1 MTPSSNFF
9 SFMHLLVLFS
19 LFNLIVLAPF
29 NSSAQTLC
37 HDDEHSSLLRFK
49 ESLVINKSAS
59 SDPLA
64 YPKVASWKA
73 DEDCCSWDGV
83 TCNEVTGHLI
93 KLDLSSS
100 CLYGSINS
108 TSTLFQLAHLEWLSL
123 ADNDFT
129 GSKIPS
135 KIMNLSKLSYLNLSI
150 SGFSGQIPSEFL
162 GLSKLETL
170 DTSMN
175 LNLKLQEPGLKS
187 LVEKLTH
194 LKVLILSQVNIS
206 SSIPDILASLSSL
219 TKLSLRDCEL
229 QGEFPAKIFQLPHLH
244 FLSVRYNQG
253 LFGYL
258 PEFEKSSPLQYMI
271 LAGTRFSGS
280 IPSSL
285 GNLTKITYLYL
296 SGNQFSGKLSTPV
309 GNPSSLQELD
319 LSHNTFSSQDSRS
332 LSWMA
337 KYSKLTYLGLSQ
349 VNLFGEIPSW
359 LMNLTHLTHLYMSQN
374 ELKGPIPYWL
384 MDLSQLE
391 ELSLSS
397 NRLIGNIPSQ
407 IRNLMQLQVLAL
419 GSNKLQGAFPIAL
432 YDLENLLVLDLASNN
447 LNSTVDMNMLFYKLK
462 SLKFLILS
470 SNNLSLLT
478 DTKVHTKFPKL
489 SVLQL
494 RSCNLIEFPNFLQ
507 NQDQLEILDLSSN
520 KIAGQIPGWF
530 LNLSVEF
537 LLRLNLSNNLLTG
550 FDQHPLSFSWTRL
563 ATLCLSLNK
572 FQGPLPVPPLSTMR
586 YLVSYNN
593 LTGEIPPALCN
604 LNQLETLDLS
614 HNNLSG
620 KLPQCSGNFSHFL
633 QLLNLKNNNFSGG
646 IPENFVN
653 GENLWMIDLSQNQL
667 QGKIPRSL
675 ASCTKLEFLDLGNNQ
690 INDTFPSWLE
700 TLPNLKVLILQS
712 NRLRGAIKEPET
724 DSAFLK
730 LRIIDISHNRFT
742 GHLPSKYFQSWD
754 AMKVVNR
761 SSLTYM
767 QDPRSSELN
776 IGIDEMINL
785 LPSIYDYSMQLST
798 KGIELEYGRISN
810 LLTAIIFSSNKFEG
824 QIPASIANLKGL
836 HFLVLSNN
844 NLKGSI
850 PPSMANLTV
859 LESLDLSNNK
869 LSGQIP
875 QQLEDLTFLSYFNV
889 SNNQLTGRIPQ
900 GKQFDTFETTSFDGN
915 PGLCG
920 KQIAKQCGDFPPSK
934 KEEDPAGSKFPLEFG
949 WKIVLTGFASGIIAG
964 VALEHAFSPRIKV
977 LFMKIFERK
986 LMNTFRRKRAHRST
1000 MFSRRSCR
1008 TVSFPLRVVPRISR
1022 FLLCVSCLCCE
1033 DKFYILCNRL
1043 MFSNIVKNIYVLIS
1057 GFQLCSIS
1065 MYFTLCFQTFF

>member
-1 MTPSSNFF
+1 M
-9 SFMHLLVLFS
+9 
-19 LFNLIVLAPF
+19 
-29 NSSAQTLC
+29 TLC

-49 ESLVINKSAS
+49 ESLVIIKSAS

-93 KLDLSSS
+93 RLDLTSS
-100 CLYGSINS
+100 CLYGYIHS

-123 ADNDFT
+123 ADNDFN

-135 KIMNLSKLSYLNLSI
+135 QIKNLSRLTFLNLSKSS
-150 SGFSGQIPSEFL
+150 FSGQIPSEFIK
-162 GLSKLETL
+162 LSNLENL
-170 DTSMN
+170 DTS
-175 LNLKLQEPGLKS
+175 LN
-187 LVEKLTH
+187 H
-194 LKVLILSQVNIS
+194 IS
-206 SSIPDILASLSSL
+206 SSVPDILANLSSL
-219 TKLSLRDCEL
+219 TELSLRGCTSFS
-229 QGEFPAKIFQLPHLH
+229 GEVPYSIGNLNSL
-244 FLSVRYNQG
+244 
-253 LFGYL
+253 
-258 PEFEKSSPLQYMI
+258 I
-271 LAGTRFSGS
+271 LLDIHNCSFSGS
-280 IPSSL
+280 ISSSL
-285 GNLTKITYLYL
+285 GNLTKI
-296 SGNQFSGKLSTPV
+296 K
-309 GNPSSLQELD
+309 ELD
-319 LSHNTFSSQDSRS
+319 LSYNNFSSQDSRA

-349 VNLFGEIPSW
+349 INLFGEIPSW

-384 MDLSQLE
+384 MNLSQLV

-407 IRNLMQLQVLAL
+407 IGNLKQLQVLAL
-419 GSNKLQGAFPIAL
+419 GSNILQGAFPIAL
-432 YDLENLLVLDLASNN
+432 YDLENLGVLDLASNN
-447 LNSTVDMNMLFYKLK
+447 LNSTVNMNMLFYKLK
-462 SLKFLILS
+462 SLQFLVLS

-478 DTKVHTKFPKL
+478 DTKVHTKFSKL
-489 SVLQL
+489 SVLEL

-530 LNLSVEF
+530 LNLSVD
-537 LLRLNLSNNLLTG
+537 LLLDLNLSNNLLTG

-572 FQGPLPVPPLSTMR
+572 FQGPLPVPPLSTKS

-593 LTGEIPPALCN
+593 LTGEIPPVLCN
-604 LNQLETLDLS
+604 LNQLQTLDLS

-633 QLLNLKNNNFSGG
+633 ELLNLKNNSFSGG

-653 GENLWMIDLSQNQL
+653 GENLAMIDLSQNQL

-675 ASCTKLEFLDLGNNQ
+675 ASCMKLEFLNLGNNQ
-690 INDTFPSWLE
+690 ISDTFPSWLE
-700 TLPNLKVLILQS
+700 TLPNLKVLILQF
-712 NRLRGAIKEPET
+712 NRLRGAIKEPKIAY
-724 DSAFLK
+724 AFPK
-730 LRIIDISHNRFT
+730 LQIIDLSHNRFT
-742 GHLPSKYFQSWD
+742 GSLPSKYFESWD
-754 AMKVVNR
+754 AMKVVNG

-767 QDPRSSELN
+767 QDLTMGRLH
-776 IGIDEMINL
+776 IGIDETLDI

-798 KGIELEYGRISN
+798 KGIELEYGRISY
-810 LLTAIIFSSNKFEG
+810 LITAIIFSSNKFEG
-824 QIPASIANLKGL
+824 QIPASIANLRGL

-889 SNNQLTGRIPQ
+889 SNNHLTGRIPQ
-900 GKQFDTFETTSFDGN
+900 GKQFDTFESISFDRN

-920 KQIAKQCGDFPPSK
+920 KQIEKKCEDFQPSK

-964 VALEHAFSPRIKV
+964 VALEHAFSSGIKV

-986 LMNTFRRKRAHRST
+986 LMNAFGRKRAHRSI
-1000 MFSRRSCR
+1000 M
-1008 TVSFPLRVVPRISR
+1008 
-1022 FLLCVSCLCCE
+1022 
-1033 DKFYILCNRL
+1033 
-1043 MFSNIVKNIYVLIS
+1043 
-1057 GFQLCSIS
+1057 
-1065 MYFTLCFQTFF
+1065 